1 MATIEQHVPKI
12 KEKISGFTSGAN
24 TFLKILG
31 STAGLDLD
39 FKQNEKD
46 DAFSKAIAPLA
57 GIAGGIAT
65 QGLSSMF
72 TKTPPKAK
80 YGMGFRNNLVNK
92 PSPKDKTYYG
102 NTHDDVGGGIF
113 VDEQGKE
120 VPKENA
126 FAEVEGGGKD
136 KKGNYL
142 PGEELITT
150 KSGTAFILSNSSELI
165 DPETGDTFAQG
176 YRGKKKKL
184 SKYKNSLYKN
194 DPLTKNSIELSE
206 EKLKQEF
213 IKRNEK
219 QKELKGKGIQ
229 TKDNLVYANDG
240 VLLNLFLPRNT
251 KVGGNSLKENKA
263 LGVQGFGQDTIG
275 KPTVDFKDVN
285 VTEEEE
291 ITPDPYTRS
300 FLPQAIGY
308 GVQAL
313 ANLPGLF
320 TKPETVKY
328 DRVTPETVDLTAQ
341 RTSIDRD
348 RDLQIALARRAGGNS
363 NNMAQTMNFLAG
375 ANQGIFRET
384 GARKGESFMNQE
396 NINAEIRNKA
406 GMFNA
411 ELSQREADANSAER
425 DAARGIKMQSLS
437 NIGTI
442 AALTGKSYDALQ
454 NDIEMIQS
462 WGRTGDFGIS
472 NKGIGRNPDGT
483 IFKFGGRIG
492 KSKKC

>member
-1 MATIEQHVPKI
+1 MAIEQHVPKI

-24 TFLKILG
+24 TFLEILG
-31 STAGLDLD
+31 STAGLNLD

-46 DAFSKAIAPLA
+46 DAFSKAIAP
-57 GIAGGIAT
+57 IAGVVGQGVLAYAT
-65 QGLSSMF
+65 GGLGNAAA
-72 TKTPPKAK
+72 KGAKEVLPKAK

-229 TKDNLVYANDG
+229 TKDNLVYA
-240 VLLNLFLPRNT
+240 
-251 KVGGNSLKENKA
+251 KEGG
-263 LGVQGFGQDTIG
+263 
-275 KPTVDFKDVN
+275 
-285 VTEEEE
+285 
-291 ITPDPYTRS
+291 YTRS

-320 TKPETVKY
+320 AKPETVKY
-328 DRVTPETVDLTAQ
+328 DRVTPETIDLTAQ

-348 RDLQIALARRAGGNS
+348 RDLQLALARRAAGGS
-363 NNMAQTMNFLAG
+363 DNMAQTMNFLAG

-396 NINAEIRNKA
+396 NINAEIKNKA
-406 GMFNA
+406 NMFNA
-411 ELSQREADANSAER
+411 ELSQREADANAAER
-425 DAARGIKMQSLS
+425 DAAQSLKLQS
-437 NIGTI
+437 LMNMGSI
-442 AALTGKSYDALQ
+442 AAMTGKSHDSLQ
-454 NDIEMIQS
+454 NDIHMIRN
-462 WGRTGDFGIS
+462 WKTGDYYMGADRI
-472 NKGIGRNPDGT
+472 KRDRATGQPI
-483 IFKFGGRIG
+483 IEEKKFGGRIG
-492 KSKKC
+492 KSKRG